1 MRNKKPNFYQHAIRC
16 GVNMNGKQ
24 AVPTCRALGRIAA
37 VDIEDLET
45 CEMVIPAGFRICK
58 VAHRWIKAQGMDYV
72 IVEK

>member
-1 MRNKKPNFYQHAIRC
+1 MQ
-16 GVNMNGKQ
+16 GKQ

-45 CEMVIPAGFRICK
+45 CQKVIPEGFCICK
-58 VAHRWIKAQGMDYV
+58 EAYRWIKGQGMDYV